1 MSFELAFQMLAAAGG
16 AYVSARLGI
25 QAAMS
30 KAEAAHEAAIVAAA
44 AADKAHSRIDALL
57 VRGSHS

>member
-1 MSFELAFQMLAAAGG
+1 MTWDLLLQIGAAAGG

-30 KAEAAHEAAIVAAA
+30 
-44 AADKAHSRIDALL
+44 AADKAHAAAIVAKQSADKAHERIDAIL
-57 VRGSHS
+57 VRGQH